1 VLIFYVYKIKYNKN
15 DAPNTEFCSQLL
27 RREGALT
34 KRGLSEKLLVVCLY
48 FEVTELMASSLFVV
62 FFVIIL

>member
-1 VLIFYVYKIKYNKN
+1 MFTSLNITKN
-15 DAPNTEFCSQLL
+15 DAPNSEFCSKLL

-62 FFVIIL
+62 FFAIIL